1 MTITISITQS
11 DSSYSPF
18 GPGSPSG
25 TYGTAPDAAHHKRAE
40 QSDSMGRPANGTSS
54 DDSDFLQKLIEQL
67 LAMLQ
72 NSHSDDDDNSFDDD
86 GTACGHRSPAPPK
99 DGDCE
104 CPCSPHHGHSAADR
118 SQHDGKAPVTS
129 GGWGTITD
137 PVTSGGLGT
146 ITDSVTSGG
155 SGTTTHPVTSGG
167 WGTITDPDTSGG
179 SGTITSPASNGDSS
193 TITHPGS
200 SNSKDASTN
209 STVSADP
216 FGSSGNSRFD
226 PSGVVQ
232 APAGNQFYE

>member
-1 MTITISITQS
+1 MTMTISITQS

-25 TYGTAPDAAHHKRAE
+25 TAPDAAHHKRAE
-40 QSDSMGRPANGTSS
+40 QSDSMWYPANGTSS

-72 NSHSDDDDNSFDDD
+72 NSHSDDGNSFDDD

-104 CPCSPHHGHSAADR
+104 CPCSPHHGHSSAADR

-137 PVTSGGLGT
+137 PVA
-146 ITDSVTSGG
+146 
-155 SGTTTHPVTSGG
+155 SGG

-179 SGTITSPASNGDSS
+179 SGIITSPASNGDSS

-200 SNSKDASTN
+200 SNSKDAPVN

-216 FGSSGNSRFD
+216 FGSSGNSGFD
-226 PSGVVQ
+226 SSGVSQ
-232 APAGNQFYE
+232 ASTGHQFYQ